1 MRRERFHIPPLDS
14 INITNLVDVCMALL
28 IIFMITAPM
37 MRSGVDVALPKADS
51 SKPQIEEGLTIV
63 LTSGSKIL
71 INDQPVSGKAFSQVV
86 KGLLARNANR
96 PVYLKADKSVP
107 YGLVVEVIG
116 QLKELK
122 VNNLGLVTE
131 PKASK

>member
-1 MRRERFHIPPLDS
+1 MRRERFHIAPLDS

-37 MRSGVDVALPKADS
+37 MRSGVEVSLPKADS
-51 SKPQIEEGLTIV
+51 SRPQIEEGLTII
-63 LTSGSKIL
+63 LTRDSRIM
-71 INDQPVSGKAFSQVV
+71 INDQPVSKKAFSQVV
-86 KGLLARNANR
+86 KGQLAGNPER
-96 PVYLKADKSVP
+96 PVYLKADQEVP

-122 VNNLGLVTE
+122 VSNLGLVTD
-131 PKASK
+131 PKAGK

>member
-1 MRRERFHIPPLDS
+1 MRRERFYIAPLDS

-37 MRSGVDVALPKADS
+37 MRSGVEVSLPKADS
-51 SKPQIEEGLTIV
+51 SRPQIEEGLTII
-63 LTSGSKIL
+63 LTRDSRIL
-71 INDQPVSGKAFSQVV
+71 INDQPVSKKAFSQVV
-86 KGLLARNANR
+86 KSQLAGNHER
-96 PVYLKADKSVP
+96 PVYLKADQEVP

-122 VNNLGLVTE
+122 VSNLGLVTD
-131 PKASK
+131 PKATK

>member
-1 MRRERFHIPPLDS
+1 MRRERFHIAPLDS

-37 MRSGVDVALPKADS
+37 MRSGVEVSLPKADS
-51 SKPQIEEGLTIV
+51 SRPQIEEGLTII
-63 LTSGSKIL
+63 LTRDSRIL
-71 INDQPVSGKAFSQVV
+71 INDQPVSKKAFSQVV
-86 KGLLARNANR
+86 KSQLAGNHER
-96 PVYLKADKSVP
+96 PVYLKADQEVP

-122 VNNLGLVTE
+122 VSNLGLVTD
-131 PKASK
+131 PKATK

>member
-1 MRRERFHIPPLDS
+1 MRIRSHIQPMS
-14 INITNLVDVCMALL
+14 FINVTNLVDVCMTLL

-51 SKPQIEEGLTIV
+51 SKPQIEEGLTII

-71 INDQPVSGKAFSQVV
+71 INDQPVSQKAFSQVV
-86 KGLLARNANR
+86 KGLLAKNLNR

-107 YGLVVEVIG
+107 YGLVVEIIG
-116 QLKELK
+116 QLKDLK

-131 PKASK
+131 PKAAK